1 MQVYDP
7 AELEGAGA
15 GNMDGEKAQERAER
29 ARQLQEERENRERA
43 AEQAQKEKLDRDC
56 SQRDKAGIAAIK
68 NAVAAKVQRAQK
80 ELSRDLDVV
89 VKRDGEEA
97 AAVAAPEAMAYAV
110 YDQDAKSRL
119 N

>member
-15 GNMDGEKAQERAER
+15 GHMDGEKAQERAER

-56 SQRDKAGIAAIK
+56 SQRDKEGIEAIK
-68 NAVAAKVQRAQK
+68 NAVAAKV
-80 ELSRDLDVV
+80 
-89 VKRDGEEA
+89 
-97 AAVAAPEAMAYAV
+97 
-110 YDQDAKSRL
+110 
-119 N
+119 

>member
-1 MQVYDP
+1 M
-7 AELEGAGA
+7 
-15 GNMDGEKAQERAER
+15 
-29 ARQLQEERENRERA
+29 
-43 AEQAQKEKLDRDC
+43 
-56 SQRDKAGIAAIK
+56 
-68 NAVAAKVQRAQK
+68 AAKVQRAQK
-80 ELSRDLDVV
+80 ELSRDLDVL